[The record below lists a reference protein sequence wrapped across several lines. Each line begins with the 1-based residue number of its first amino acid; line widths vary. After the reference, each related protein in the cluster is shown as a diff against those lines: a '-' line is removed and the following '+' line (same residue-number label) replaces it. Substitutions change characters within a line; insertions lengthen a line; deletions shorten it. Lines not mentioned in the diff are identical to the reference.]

1 MRFNVGDKVRIV
13 DNVWGHGFDEDEIV
27 TIIEVD
33 EREQSYTATA
43 ENDTINFFL
52 CDEEIEEVIE

>member
-1 MRFNVGDKVRIV
+1 MKFKVGDRVRIV

-27 TIIEVD
+27 TITDVD
-33 EREQSYTATA
+33 EREQSYTA